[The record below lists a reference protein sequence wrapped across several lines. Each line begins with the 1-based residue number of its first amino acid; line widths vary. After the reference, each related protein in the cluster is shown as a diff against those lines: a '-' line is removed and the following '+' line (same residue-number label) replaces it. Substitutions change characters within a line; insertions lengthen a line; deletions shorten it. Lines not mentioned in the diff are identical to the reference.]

1 MSRMAITAID
11 TLRYARRLKDAGVP
25 SEQAEAMAD
34 AIGTELAE
42 QLATRA
48 DLEALENR
56 LNQKLSAQDIKITSL
71 AGSLRLVQW
80 MLGFVLAFAVAIV
93 WRVFV

>member
-11 TLRYARRLKDAGVP
+11 TLRYARRLKNAGVP

-56 LNQKLSAQDIKITSL
+56 LSEKLSAQDIKITSL